1 VALLLGALRQGQR
14 VKEVP
19 MVQVVKQLGGLFG
32 AGIAAACCLGV
43 PVVLGAVG
51 AVGLGFLIYD
61 PYLFPLF
68 VAFAALNLWGLF
80 RSARA
85 RGNLV
90 PFWVGLAGGIIAAA
104 GLWLLVTGHS
114 PTGIPV
120 YAGLG
125 VLAAG
130 SIWGALNA
138 RKAAACATEPVCET
152 PKTDRGIDTA
162 KRLMTGGALSVAVV
176 AAMYAMYKSVGAF
189 SPAAQPSSGGETEKC
204 FGVAK
209 AGQNDCSTAKHACNG
224 QSTADFDPEDF
235 KSVPK
240 GTCEKIGGNLG

>member
-1 VALLLGALRQGQR
+1 M
-14 VKEVP
+14 KEI
-19 MVQVVKQLGGLFG
+19 VQQLGGLFG

-85 RGNLV
+85 HGNLI
-90 PFWVGLAGGIIAAA
+90 PFWVGLAGSVIAAA

-125 VLAAG
+125 VLVAG
-130 SIWGALNA
+130 TIWAGLNT
-138 RKAAACATEPVCET
+138 RKAAACATGPVPET
-152 PKTDRGIDTA
+152 PEIGQGVDIS
-162 KRLMTGGALSVAVV
+162 KRLTTGAALSVAV
-176 AAMYAMYKSVGAF
+176 AAALYGMYKSVEAF
-189 SPAAQPSSGGETEKC
+189 SRAAQPSAGGETEKC

-209 AGQNDCSTAKHACNG
+209 AGQNDCSTAKHGCNG
-224 QSTADFDPEDF
+224 QSTVDFDPEEY
-235 KSVPK
+235 KLVPK
-240 GTCEKIGGNLG
+240 GTCEKIGGKLG

>member
-1 VALLLGALRQGQR
+1 MNQLF
-14 VKEVP
+14 
-19 MVQVVKQLGGLFG
+19 KQLGGLFG

-51 AVGLGFLIYD
+51 AVGLGFLIND
-61 PYLFPLF
+61 AYLFPLF
-68 VAFAALNLWGLF
+68 AAFVALSLWGLF

-85 RGNLV
+85 HGNLI
-90 PFWVGLAGGIIAAA
+90 PFWVALAGGVISAA

-125 VLAAG
+125 VLVAG
-130 SIWGALNA
+130 SIWGGLNV
-138 RKAAACATEPVCET
+138 RKAAACAAGPVCET
-152 PKTDRGIDTA
+152 PQTAPGIDA
-162 KRLMTGGALSVAVV
+162 SKRLTTGAALSIAVV
-176 AAMYAMYKSVGAF
+176 AAMYGMYRSVEAF
-189 SPAAQPSSGGETEKC
+189 SPAAQPSSSGETEKC

-224 QSTADFDPEDF
+224 RATVDNDPDDF
-235 KSVPK
+235 KFVPQ
-240 GTCEKIGGNLG
+240 GTCEKIGGKLG